1 MWLHSELW
9 RQDQDSVI
17 GAVIKGPALLNP
29 GNDLLEKDLGILDE
43 LVSSKEGSARDRV
56 CQSSHDNNLTVLI
69 LAKQSSFQLHG
80 IESWDEMR
88 LTKTMKIR
96 VCRLSGIQMTVD
108 I

>member
-1 MWLHSELW
+1 MIS
-9 RQDQDSVI
+9 SVI
-17 GAVIKGPALLNP
+17 EGSALLNP
-29 GNDLLEKDLGILDE
+29 GKNLVEEQSSILDE
-43 LVSSKEGSARDRV
+43 LIPSIKSGTGDGVSE
-56 CQSSHDNNLTVLI
+56 SSNDSNLTVLI

>member
-43 LVSSKEGSARDRV
+43 LVSSKEGSIRDQ
-56 CQSSHDNNLTVLI
+56 CSLGQP
-69 LAKQSSFQLHG
+69 QQQLCGAHFG
-80 IESWDEMR
+80 
-88 LTKTMKIR
+88 
-96 VCRLSGIQMTVD
+96 C
-108 I
+108 

>member
-43 LVSSKEGSARDRV
+43 LVSSKEGSVRDQ
-56 CQSSHDNNLTVLI
+56 CSLGQP
-69 LAKQSSFQLHG
+69 QQQLCGAHFC
-80 IESWDEMR
+80 W
-88 LTKTMKIR
+88 
-96 VCRLSGIQMTVD
+96 
-108 I
+108 

>member
-43 LVSSKEGSARDRV
+43 LVSSKEGSIRDQ
-56 CQSSHDNNLTVLI
+56 CSLGQP
-69 LAKQSSFQLHG
+69 QQQLCGAHFC
-80 IESWDEMR
+80 W
-88 LTKTMKIR
+88 
-96 VCRLSGIQMTVD
+96 
-108 I
+108 

>member
-43 LVSSKEGSARDRV
+43 LASSKEGSVRDQ
-56 CQSSHDNNLTVLI
+56 CSLGQP
-69 LAKQSSFQLHG
+69 QQQLCGAHFC
-80 IESWDEMR
+80 W
-88 LTKTMKIR
+88 
-96 VCRLSGIQMTVD
+96 
-108 I
+108 